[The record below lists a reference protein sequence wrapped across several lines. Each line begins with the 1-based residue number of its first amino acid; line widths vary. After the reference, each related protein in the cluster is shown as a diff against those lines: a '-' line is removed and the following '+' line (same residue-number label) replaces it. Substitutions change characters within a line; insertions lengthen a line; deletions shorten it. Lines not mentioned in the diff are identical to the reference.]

1 MNNKALFTSTL
12 TGTIVY
18 FLLGWLFYGI
28 LFKDL
33 YPSNAG
39 ESMLFI
45 FLGCLFYALVFS
57 LIYSR
62 WAGVSTFKSGAVIG
76 FILGTLYAISM
87 SFFMVSSS
95 GTLDTERFITEIL
108 IGMVTTGLMGGVI
121 AWTIG
126 KAK

>member
-1 MNNKALFTSTL
+1 M
-12 TGTIVY
+12 G
-18 FLLGWLFYGI
+18 
-28 LFKDL
+28 
-33 YPSNAG
+33 G

-76 FILGTLYAISM
+76 FILGTLYASSM
-87 SFFMVSSS
+87 SFFMASSS